1 MQQEKADLEERKS
14 YYLGFTQ
21 GRIGDRPDGANDA
34 ATLQGTNLT
43 FIPAEPRKYYLDLLR
58 RCLDLDLDDMANL
71 SDTDMVSLAILSEPH
86 IALLDEIA
94 GHWRISKATKL
105 TAHAS
110 LLVDLLREDG
120 VPVECV
126 AEALTK
132 LRHYVQQ
139 ADKQLWLRQD
149 VSRWPL
155 QRKNQVIE
163 IKLSSGY
170 IRWHCCLPC
179 LPRSPITSSPF
190 LAS

>member
-1 MQQEKADLEERKS
+1 MSPAGYEAWSSQEKADLEERKT
-14 YYLGFTQ
+14 YYAAFLQ
-21 GRIGDRPDGANDA
+21 NRPESISDA
-34 ATLQGTNLT
+34 SLASSTNLT

-58 RCLDLDLDDMANL
+58 RCLDVDLDDMANL

-86 IALLDEIA
+86 IALLDEVA

-132 LRHYVQQ
+132 LRQYVQQ
-139 ADKQLWLRQD
+139 ADRDLWLRQD
-149 VSRWPL
+149 VSATCF
-155 QRKNQVIE
+155 NQE
-163 IKLSSGY
+163 NMSF
-170 IRWHCCLPC
+170 R
-179 LPRSPITSSPF
+179 
-190 LAS
+190 